1 MENGLWS
8 FVLVCYNLVKIYKC
22 RIFNV
27 FVCMYIFVGVFV
39 LCVVNFIK
47 YIKWVVIIYFFF
59 YVCYK

>member
-39 LCVVNFIK
+39 LCVVNFIN
-47 YIKWVVIIYFFF
+47 YIK
-59 YVCYK
+59 